1 MKWQK
6 SMRTKFGISG
16 SVLKYLAA
24 ILMAVD
30 HIGACIIEV
39 YMLNVRMNAPSG
51 TFFYP
56 WWDQLL
62 MADRVIRYI
71 GRLAFPI
78 YCFLLVEGFL
88 HTRDVKKYAIRLGI
102 FALISEVPFDLAL
115 HVSVWN
121 PTWQNVYFTLLIGL
135 LTIWFVS
142 REAHRPVLCAGVILA
157 GMYLAE
163 LLHTDYGAVG
173 VAAIVLLYVTRG
185 KRGWQCAAGAICF
198 AYEYTAPLAFIPVW
212 MYNGER
218 GKQPRWFFYWFYP
231 VHLLVY
237 AGIGYW
243 LIPAMIK

>member
-1 MKWQK
+1 
-6 SMRTKFGISG
+6 MRTKFGISG

-135 LTIWFVS
+135 LTIWFIS

-198 AYEYTAPLAFIPVW
+198 VYEYTAPLAFIPVW

-218 GKQPRWFFYWFYP
+218 GKQRRWFFYWFYP